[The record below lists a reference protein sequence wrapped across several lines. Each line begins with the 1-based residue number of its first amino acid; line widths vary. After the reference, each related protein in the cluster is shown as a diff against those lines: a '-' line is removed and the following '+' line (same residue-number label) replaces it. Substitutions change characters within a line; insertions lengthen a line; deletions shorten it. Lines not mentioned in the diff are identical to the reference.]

1 MKNKKLN
8 GHIYVSA
15 YDTELTHKFNAEID
29 RLRNFGRNISEYD
42 AQEPS
47 DDVVILS
54 HKQFDAQN
62 SASLAFIIIC
72 EDENLAKQYNA
83 ILPDGFAILSA
94 LGGGEIEQG
103 LVNSI
108 DTEIEIDKIMV
119 GFNWTMVTAGDYCG
133 IARSPSRG
141 TEGARTV
148 RPEGGFAG
156 RSLKSIAQMLYS
168 TDALSRSV
176 GLAAINAFCNQP
188 DSDKQAKSSMASG
201 FSSIEAPGEGVVII
215 GGFRGVTKRLTAAKI
230 VEREPRAEDV
240 PIEQA
245 ADTIASAKTL
255 AITAQTLMNG
265 SLEPL
270 LLASQKVKR
279 RMLIGPSTPL
289 SSTLFNHGL
298 TDLSGMAVY
307 DREAI
312 ERFICETGTMI
323 MLDGIMQNKGL
334 RK

>member
-1 MKNKKLN
+1 MKNNKLN

-15 YDTELTHKFNAEID
+15 YNTELVHKFNAEID
-29 RLRNFGRNISEYD
+29 RLRGFGWNITRLD
-42 AQEPS
+42 TRQQS
-47 DDVVILS
+47 DDAVILS
-54 HKQFDAQN
+54 HSQFDTQN
-62 SASLAFIIIC
+62 SGSSAFIIIC
-72 EDENLAKQYNA
+72 EDENLAKQYSA
-83 ILPDGFAILSA
+83 ISPDGFAILSA
-94 LGGGEIEQG
+94 LGGGKIEQA

-108 DTEIEIDKIMV
+108 DIEVEVDKIMV
-119 GFNWTMVTAGDYCG
+119 GFNWTMVTAGNYCG

-141 TEGARTV
+141 TEGARTI

-176 GLAAINAFCNQP
+176 SLAAINAFYNRP

-230 VEREPRAEDV
+230 VEREPRPEDV
-240 PIEQA
+240 PIDQA
-245 ADTIASAKTL
+245 AETIANAKTL

-270 LLASQKVKR
+270 LLASQNVKR

-289 SSTLFNHGL
+289 SPTLFDYGL
-298 TDLSGMAVY
+298 TDLNGMAVY

-323 MLDGIMQNKGL
+323 MLDGIMQSKGL